1 LKADSG
7 VEVVGVMSVN
17 EPQSWLKFNTP
28 IYTRLMEQDTIIVFL
43 LIVIGVLFVNEL
55 RRQWRERNAATL
67 NDKEKANAIMH
78 TLNLQ
83 AEVINSLDDRVNTLG
98 EAVGIVIKILDSEQK
113 KKGSEHDDQIKT
125 KE

>member
-1 LKADSG
+1 
-7 VEVVGVMSVN
+7 
-17 EPQSWLKFNTP
+17 
-28 IYTRLMEQDTIIVFL
+28 MEQDTIIVFL
-43 LIVIGVLFVNEL
+43 LIVIGVLFANEL
-55 RRQWRERNAATL
+55 RRQWRERNTYTL

-113 KKGSEHDDQIKT
+113 QKGLAHDDQIKT